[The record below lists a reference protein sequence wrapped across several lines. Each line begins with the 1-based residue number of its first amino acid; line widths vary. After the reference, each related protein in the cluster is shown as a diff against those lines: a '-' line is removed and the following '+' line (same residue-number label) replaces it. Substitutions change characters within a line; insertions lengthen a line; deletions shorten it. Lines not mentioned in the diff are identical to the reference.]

1 MTKTLTEDPSE
12 FVRLVLTLF
21 ILGPIGSPDNSIL
34 IFFLQ
39 NLSLEKKLR
48 SLKTAF
54 DFEKLCGPDGGVGA
68 GTCISRGMHILDVDV
83 LHYHD

>member
-34 IFFLQ
+34 IFFPLQ
-39 NLSLEKKLR
+39 NLSLEKKLCPSCKTSTEAPERICKVSFNIIHTR
-48 SLKTAF
+48 SDRKPL
-54 DFEKLCGPDGGVGA
+54 
-68 GTCISRGMHILDVDV
+68 
-83 LHYHD
+83 